1 MRVSIIG
8 VGCVGSVI
16 AERLF
21 KQNID
26 LSIIAKGKRA
36 YPEASSW
43 DFVSLL
49 LDHNVKVCLGSF
61 NDKAVALKDGT
72 FYPTAMIA

>member
-1 MRVSIIG
+1 M
-8 VGCVGSVI
+8 
-16 AERLF
+16 E
-21 KQNID
+21 
-26 LSIIAKGKRA
+26 IIAKGKRA

-61 NDKAVALKDGT
+61 NDKAVTLNDGT